1 MLLSLEISGRG
12 VSIECF
18 LRLSFQSI
26 GLKNHVYSVLEMSQ
40 TQISDEELL
49 KYWRNENFSGSYRGA
64 RIFQVL
70 LKTDENID
78 VPLSRIYKVL
88 SKDQGCLHKTSVR
101 IL

>member
-1 MLLSLEISGRG
+1 MLIEAFWARQALSPNEDIQELIG
-12 VSIECF
+12 V
-18 LRLSFQSI
+18 
-26 GLKNHVYSVLEMSQ
+26 LKGTIFSM
-40 TQISDEELL
+40 ISDEELL